1 MSGGLNS
8 LISVA
13 AVPAAKEESSSE
25 EESSEEE
32 EEVAAPAV
40 VAAPGNYIYLCYI
53 WSACKLKRKLV
64 FSRKFFALLRI

>member
-53 WSACKLKRKLV
+53 CFRFVWRGESQFRLLKY
-64 FSRKFFALLRI
+64 SN